1 MMSVLGNDYEA
12 LMFSF

>member
-1 MMSVLGNDYEA
+1 MLSGLGNDYEA